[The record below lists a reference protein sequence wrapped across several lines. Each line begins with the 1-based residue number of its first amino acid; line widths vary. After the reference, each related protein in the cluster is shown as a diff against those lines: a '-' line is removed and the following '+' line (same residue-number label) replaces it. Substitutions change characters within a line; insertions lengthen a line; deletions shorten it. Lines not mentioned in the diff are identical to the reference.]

1 MLPQR
6 FPRMISITVNGEPRQ
21 LEAPVNCAELL
32 ARLDLAGKRVALIEN
47 TKYNSDK
54 LLERIGNILKAEH
67 GVAEWK
73 IFHKH
78 NSSVPAHKEV
88 IDEVKAGYDVMV
100 AGVGD

>member
-1 MLPQR
+1 MDWKSRHSGQR
-6 FPRMISITVNGEPRQ
+6 YV
-21 LEAPVNCAELL
+21 A
-32 ARLDLAGKRVALIEN
+32 AG
-47 TKYNSDK
+47 SF
-54 LLERIGNILKAEH
+54 ILKAEH

>member
-1 MLPQR
+1 MIEILDPTVAASTQPIA
-6 FPRMISITVNGEPRQ
+6 FAPRPRA
-21 LEAPVNCAELL
+21 LE
-32 ARLDLAGKRVALIEN
+32 GKRVALIEN
-47 TKYNSDK
+47 TKHNSDR
-54 LLERIGNILKAEH
+54 LLERIGDILKKEQ

>member
-1 MLPQR
+1 M
-6 FPRMISITVNGEPRQ
+6 
-21 LEAPVNCAELL
+21 ELL
-32 ARLDLAGKRVALIEN
+32 DPTVEQPAQAISFAPRPQALAGKRVALIEN